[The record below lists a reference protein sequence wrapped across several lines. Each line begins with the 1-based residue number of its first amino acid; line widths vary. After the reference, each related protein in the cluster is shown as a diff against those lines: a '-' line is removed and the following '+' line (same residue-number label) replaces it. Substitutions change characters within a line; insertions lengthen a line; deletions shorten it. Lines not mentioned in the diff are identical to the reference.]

1 MSYKAIPKEAP
12 NITVAGLVLIQ
23 IKLHLKKFGFLR
35 LQKTG
40 YFVNYFLGEEYFT
53 FTKFYYG
60 PYSHSI
66 MEYFWVTHETDSF
79 LYHLSQESR

>member
-66 MEYFWVTHETDSF
+66 
-79 LYHLSQESR
+79 LYRQSTTSIGATAPHGRG